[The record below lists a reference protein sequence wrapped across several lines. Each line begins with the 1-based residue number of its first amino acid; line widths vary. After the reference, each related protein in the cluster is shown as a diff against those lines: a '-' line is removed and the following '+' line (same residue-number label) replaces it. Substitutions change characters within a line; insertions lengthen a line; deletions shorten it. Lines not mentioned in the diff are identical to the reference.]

1 MKRFGSITSFMLDG
15 QQGMQHLITNK
26 REWNNNCNEQNSTSI
41 NANATI
47 NDKCTVAGDHL

>member
-1 MKRFGSITSFMLDG
+1 MLDG

-47 NDKCTVAGDHL
+47 NDKCTVAGGHL